1 MERREINHKNKT
13 MSAEKILRQEKY
25 ASLKN
30 LVLICEAMEE
40 YAKEVNQDKD
50 WKRVGELANEIT
62 KIVRN
67 ETIPSKTLG

>member
-67 ETIPSKTLG
+67 ETLPSKTLG